1 MNIVFH
7 SGAFDLQEWRQAA
20 QTISPALQLL
30 APEEIAIEEID
41 VLLIWRPTLTD
52 WTQARNLKLVIGL
65 GAGIDGL
72 IRQLRLP
79 AGTPVERMRDAGMRQ
94 AMSEYATY
102 AVLHFQ
108 RNFDQFR
115 QAQQDKVWLPHSPYY
130 RANRDTRVGVLGL
143 GSLGGT
149 VAQHLSQL
157 GYSTSGWSRSGKS
170 LAGVATFAGETALN
184 EFLRQ
189 CDILINM
196 LPHNAATEGFLS
208 LNRLSRL
215 PQGAAVVC
223 LSRGAVTNEN
233 ALLEHLDNGHLRGA
247 MMDVFQQEPLPAT
260 HPLWNHPKVWVTPHQ
275 SAPTQIE
282 PALREV
288 MDILRERGLD

>member
-7 SGAFDLQEWRQAA
+7 SGAFDLQEWRRVA
-20 QTISPALQLL
+20 QTISPEFQLQ
-30 APEEIAIEEID
+30 APEDVAIEEID

-79 AGTPVERMRDAGMRQ
+79 PNTPVERMRDAGMRQ

-115 QAQQDKVWLPHSPYY
+115 QAQQENNWLTHSPY
-130 RANRDTRVGVLGL
+130 RANRETRVGVLGL
-143 GSLGGT
+143 GSLGGA
-149 VAQHLSQL
+149 VAQRLHNL
-157 GYSTSGWSRSGKS
+157 GYPTSGWSRSPKTLS
-170 LAGVATFAGETALN
+170 GVAAYAGEDRLN
-184 EFLRQ
+184 EFLGQ

-196 LPHNAATEGFLS
+196 LPHNAATEGFL
-208 LNRLSRL
+208 NQDRLSQL
-215 PQGAAVVC
+215 PPGAALICV
-223 LSRGAVTNEN
+223 SRGAVTDEN
-233 ALLEHLDNGHLRGA
+233 ALLEHLDSGHLRGA
-247 MMDVFQQEPLPAT
+247 MMDVFQQEPLPAD
-260 HPLWNHPKVWVTPHQ
+260 HPLWSHPKVWVTPHQ
-275 SAPTQIE
+275 SAPTQVE

-288 MDILRERGLD
+288 MDILRDRTLA

>member
-7 SGAFDLQEWRQAA
+7 SAAFDLLAWRRVA
-20 QTISPALQLL
+20 QTISPEFQLL
-30 APEEIAIEEID
+30 APEDVAIEEID

-52 WTQARNLKLVIGL
+52 WTQACNLKLVIGL

-72 IRQLRLP
+72 LQQLRLP
-79 AGTPVERMRDAGMRQ
+79 AGVPVERMRDAGMRQ

-115 QAQQDKVWLPHSPYY
+115 QAQQDKVWLTNSPY
-130 RANRDTRVGVLGL
+130 RANRETRVGVLGL
-143 GSLGGT
+143 GSLGGA

-157 GYSTSGWSRSGKS
+157 GYPTSGWSRSGKLLS
-170 LAGVATFAGETALN
+170 GVATFAGETALD
-184 EFLRQ
+184 EFLGQ

-196 LPHNAATEGFLS
+196 LPHNSATESFL
-208 LNRLSRL
+208 NRDRLSRL

-223 LSRGAVTNEN
+223 VSRGAVTDEN

-247 MMDVFQQEPLPAT
+247 MMDVFQQEPLSDT
-260 HPLWNHPKVWVTPHQ
+260 HPLWSHPKVWVTPHQ

-288 MDILRERGLD
+288 VDILRERALN

>member
-7 SGAFDLQEWRQAA
+7 SGAFDLQEWRRAA
-20 QTISPALQLL
+20 QTISPEFRLL
-30 APEEIAIEEID
+30 APEDVAIEEID
-41 VLLIWRPTLTD
+41 VLLIWRPALTD
-52 WTQARNLKLVIGL
+52 WTQASNLKLVIGL

-72 IRQLRLP
+72 ARQLRLP

-115 QAQQDKVWLPHSPYY
+115 QAQQEKNWLTHSSY
-130 RANRDTRVGVLGL
+130 RSNQDTRIGVLGQ
-143 GSLGGT
+143 GSLGGA
-149 VAQHLSQL
+149 VAQYLHSL
-157 GYSTSGWSRSGKS
+157 GYPTSGWSRSRKTLS
-170 LAGVATFAGETALN
+170 GVNAYAGEDALN
-184 EFLRQ
+184 EFLGQ

-196 LPHNAATEGFLS
+196 LPHNAATEGFL
-208 LNRLSRL
+208 NMDRLSRL

-223 LSRGAVTNEN
+223 LSRGAVTDES
-233 ALLEHLDNGHLRGA
+233 ALLEHLDSGHLRGA
-247 MMDVFQQEPLPAT
+247 MMDVFQQEPLPAA
-260 HPLWNHPKVWVTPHQ
+260 HPLWSHPKVWVTPHQ

-288 MDILRERGLD
+288 MDILRERELA

>member
-7 SGAFDLQEWRQAA
+7 SGAFDLREWRRAA
-20 QTISPALQLL
+20 QTISPEFQLL
-30 APEEIAIEEID
+30 APEDVAIEEID

-52 WTQARNLKLVIGL
+52 WTQACNLKLVIGL

-72 IRQLRLP
+72 LRQLRLP
-79 AGTPVERMRDAGMRQ
+79 AGVPVERMRDAGMRQ

-115 QAQQDKVWLPHSPYY
+115 QAQQDKVWLPHSPY
-130 RANRDTRVGVLGL
+130 RANRETRVGVLGL
-143 GSLGGT
+143 GSLGGA

-170 LAGVATFAGETALN
+170 LSGVATFAGETALD
-184 EFLRQ
+184 EFLGQ

-196 LPHNAATEGFLS
+196 LPHNAATESFL
-208 LNRLSRL
+208 NRDRLSRL
-215 PQGAAVVC
+215 PQGSAVVC
-223 LSRGAVTNEN
+223 VSRGAVTDEN
-233 ALLEHLDNGHLRGA
+233 ALLEHLDNGHLRGV
-247 MMDVFQQEPLPAT
+247 MMDVFQQEPLPVA
-260 HPLWNHPKVWVTPHQ
+260 HPLWSHPKVWVTPHQ

-288 MDILRERGLD
+288 MDILRERGLV